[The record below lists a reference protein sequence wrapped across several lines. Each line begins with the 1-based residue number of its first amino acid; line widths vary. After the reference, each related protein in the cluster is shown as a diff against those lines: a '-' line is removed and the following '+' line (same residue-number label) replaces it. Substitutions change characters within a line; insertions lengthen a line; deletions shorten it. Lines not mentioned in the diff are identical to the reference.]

1 MNAISNAPA
10 NAEPVKRGEAPA
22 RDAGE
27 PDPIFALIDAVRLAK
42 AAHEA
47 ALKIEYAIK
56 EEANA
61 AVQAKYGD
69 GRRGQA
75 LEDEY
80 PPLKAVREKNDSLST
95 IQCDA
100 ENAVLDAKPRT
111 LAGLAAQL
119 IFAAEIWVYDDLSG
133 FLIPL
138 LVNAAQ
144 MIDGPLVSKIA
155 LSKQLAERL
164 SDDEDQEA

>member
-1 MNAISNAPA
+1 
-10 NAEPVKRGEAPA
+10 
-22 RDAGE
+22 
-27 PDPIFALIDAVRLAK
+27 
-42 AAHEA
+42 
-47 ALKIEYAIK
+47 
-56 EEANA
+56 
-61 AVQAKYGD
+61 
-69 GRRGQA
+69 
-75 LEDEY
+75 
-80 PPLKAVREKNDSLST
+80 VREKTKALCY
-95 IQCDA
+95 IVGDA

-138 LVNAAQ
+138 LVNAAR